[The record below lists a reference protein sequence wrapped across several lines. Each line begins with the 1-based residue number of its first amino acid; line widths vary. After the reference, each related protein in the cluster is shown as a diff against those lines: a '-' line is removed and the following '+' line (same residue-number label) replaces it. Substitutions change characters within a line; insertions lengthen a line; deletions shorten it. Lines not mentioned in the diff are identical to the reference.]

1 MSCLQRIRITKRG
14 AVRLTL
20 ISIKTIIHFS
30 CSYAICP
37 ASALLIPLSGVEGGV
52 TYTARSASFVDV
64 KSVVSS
70 ASDGDTVVIPPGT
83 DSWTQTLSVA
93 KGITIQG
100 ATTVTGDHTMTMRAN
115 DQTIILD
122 DVPIA
127 RSGHAVILSFECNVG
142 QSGRISGITF
152 RAGTRPTT
160 PGLGGVVLSGTSNQ
174 FRVDHCHFD
183 NLHAVNMNIYGS
195 IYGVIDHCIFS
206 ESNFN
211 SAIFI
216 SNGGGTYGDS
226 SWAAATQFGSAN
238 FMFAEDCEFSW
249 TGDAKT
255 QNACSIDCYNGGRY
269 VARYSTFNQAKP
281 NSHGTES
288 GGRSRSARAIEI
300 YNNIF
305 NWAAGVGPTGGQLRG
320 GCLLIHENIYHN
332 YGSGYCLRVYRE
344 FFPFNVWGGAFG
356 TNAWDSNDPHGVY
369 ASGIHSG
376 ANGATALT
384 KTGAGWTINQWVGY
398 SVLNT
403 MTGRGSYI
411 TSNTRDTITY
421 ALSDG
426 FGNGPNLAFNT
437 GDGFEIRKVLIALDQ
452 PGRGR
457 GDLITGDPPNVV
469 NTMTRTK
476 AWPHQALEPVY
487 SWNNTNNGSNI
498 NIGSYGEP
506 TLKEGRDYYDNTPKP
521 GYTPYVYPHPLTR
534 GLPPPE
540 QTTRNTTGNSQDDQ
554 HKKRRPWGGRK
565 SERKKAKESKES
577 STNEMA
583 EGQEN
588 VGN

>member
-1 MSCLQRIRITKRG
+1 MKAVSDSSYRYTVCATVALLLSLCEGEAAIT
-14 AVRLTL
+14 
-20 ISIKTIIHFS
+20 IK
-30 CSYAICP
+30 A
-37 ASALLIPLSGVEGGV
+37 ASA
-52 TYTARSASFVDV
+52 AFNDV
-64 KSVVSS
+64 NAAISR
-70 ASDGDTVVIPPGT
+70 ANDGDTVVVPPGT
-83 DSWTQTLSVA
+83 ASWTQTLVVA

-100 ATTVTGDHTMTMRAN
+100 ATTVTGDHTTTMSAT

-127 RSGHAVILSFECNVG
+127 RNGRAAILSFVCNAG

-152 RAGTRPTT
+152 RAGTRPTA
-160 PGLGGVVLSGTSNQ
+160 PDVGGVILEGASNQ

-183 NLHAVNMNIYGS
+183 NLHALNIS
-195 IYGVIDHCIFS
+195 IYQRVYGVIDHCIFS

-211 SAIFI
+211 NAIFV
-216 SNGGGTYGDS
+216 SNGGGSYGDA
-226 SWAAATQFGSAN
+226 SWAAATQFGSAS
-238 FMFAEDCEFSW
+238 FMFVEDCELSW
-249 TGDAKT
+249 TGDANT

-305 NWAAGVGPTGGQLRG
+305 NWASGAGPTGGQLRG
-320 GCLLIHENIYHN
+320 GCLLIHGNIYHN
-332 YGSGYCLRVYRE
+332 YGSGYGLRVYRE

-369 ASGIHSG
+369 ASGTHTG
-376 ANGATALT
+376 ANGATTLT
-384 KTGAGWTINQWVGY
+384 KTGASWATNQWAGY

-403 MTGRGSYI
+403 ITGRGSYV
-411 TSNTRDTITY
+411 TSNTSDTISY
-421 ALSDG
+421 AVGGG
-426 FGNGPNLAFNT
+426 FGEGPNLVFNT

-457 GDLITGDPPNVV
+457 GDLIAGDPPNVV
-469 NTMTRTK
+469 NTTTRTA

-498 NIGSYGEP
+498 NIDSYGEP
-506 TLKEGRDYYDNTPKP
+506 TLKEGRDYYNNTKMP
-521 GYTPYVYPHPLTR
+521 GYTPYTYPHPLTK

-540 QTTRNTTGNSQDDQ
+540 QEMRNAAANSQHNA
-554 HKKRRPWGGRK
+554 HKERRPWGGK
-565 SERKKAKESKES
+565 MPERKQAKKA
-577 STNEMA
+577 TNQLP